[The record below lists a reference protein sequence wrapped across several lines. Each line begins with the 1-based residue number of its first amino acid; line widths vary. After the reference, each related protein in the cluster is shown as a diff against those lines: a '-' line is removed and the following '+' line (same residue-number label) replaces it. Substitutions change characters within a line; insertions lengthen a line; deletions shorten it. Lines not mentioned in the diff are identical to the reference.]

1 MSFIYKIFLLY
12 PYWFIKTLIH
22 WIFQFYKNI
31 FCLHIDENKILIP
44 LSKVTFGFGVGGSEF
59 NTNKGQIINN
69 DLIENESYPFGGG
82 TLGGVNI
89 EPIAFLMIDND
100 NSKIIRIEQGD
111 TLFDKLLELSISLI
125 KKSNKKSTK

>member
-1 MSFIYKIFLLY
+1 MAQREISQMLNNSLQSLNLLVDSSKVIGS
-12 PYWFIKTLIH
+12 P
-22 WIFQFYKNI
+22 
-31 FCLHIDENKILIP
+31 LHIDENKILIP

-125 KKSNKKSTK
+125 KKNNKKSTK